1 VDWIILKRLVR
12 SLLRLLYR
20 VEVHGLEHYFQLGN
34 PSQRPC
40 LIVANHQSFLDP
52 VLLWAFLPGPLTFAI
67 NTQIARRAWVR
78 PFLRFARVFPLD
90 TQKASAL
97 KEIIRQL
104 KLGYPTVIF
113 PEGRITV
120 TGTLMKIYDGPGMVA
135 DRAGAKVLPV
145 RIDGAHLTPFARSK
159 VRRRLFPKI
168 TLYVLPPREIC
179 PPPEVKGSERRKQAG
194 ARLADLMAEMLLAT
208 TPVDKTLFA
217 ALLEAS
223 RLHGRKKQIL
233 EDIERRPLTYLGLIA
248 RILGL
253 AERIDRHV
261 QDKATLGI
269 LLPSTTST
277 VAVLFATQ
285 FAGRLPAMLNYTSGA
300 RGVVGACL
308 SGKVGAVITSRR
320 FIAQAALEETLAALA
335 EHKLPVYYLED
346 WALEIHGLAKFKAFL
361 YALTA
366 SWWYR
371 FSPSESQ
378 KAAVMLFT
386 SGSEGVPKAVLL
398 SHRNL
403 LSNCAQ
409 LGAVL
414 DFGSRDRVLNVLP
427 LFHVFGLNIGLL
439 LPLTSGIYTF
449 LYPNPLHYKVV
460 PELAYELNATVLFG
474 TNTFLAGYGKAAH
487 PYDFYSLRYVFAG
500 AEKLQEDVRQL
511 WMERFGL
518 RILEGYGAT
527 ETSPVLA
534 VNTPMYYRAGT
545 VGRFLPGV
553 EWRLEAV
560 AGLPVGGRLHV
571 RGPNVMLGYYLPE
584 REELIPPASSFGV
597 GWYDTGDVVSVDA
610 EGFVSILGR
619 TKRFAK
625 VAGEM
630 VALAE
635 IEKLAAKVW
644 PGYRHAAVAVADER
658 RGERIVLVSEY
669 PGAELSALHAAAR
682 TEGVPELWLPKK
694 VLFLQP
700 FPLLGSG
707 KVDYFKLAELIE

>member
-1 VDWIILKRLVR
+1 
-12 SLLRLLYR
+12 
-20 VEVHGLEHYFQLGN
+20 
-34 PSQRPC
+34 
-40 LIVANHQSFLDP
+40 
-52 VLLWAFLPGPLTFAI
+52 
-67 NTQIARRAWVR
+67 
-78 PFLRFARVFPLD
+78 
-90 TQKASAL
+90 
-97 KEIIRQL
+97 
-104 KLGYPTVIF
+104 
-113 PEGRITV
+113 
-120 TGTLMKIYDGPGMVA
+120 
-135 DRAGAKVLPV
+135 
-145 RIDGAHLTPFARSK
+145 
-159 VRRRLFPKI
+159 
-168 TLYVLPPREIC
+168 
-179 PPPEVKGSERRKQAG
+179 
-194 ARLADLMAEMLLAT
+194 
-208 TPVDKTLFA
+208 
-217 ALLEAS
+217 
-223 RLHGRKKQIL
+223 
-233 EDIERRPLTYLGLIA
+233 
-248 RILGL
+248 
-253 AERIDRHV
+253 
-261 QDKATLGI
+261 
-269 LLPSTTST
+269 
-277 VAVLFATQ
+277 
-285 FAGRLPAMLNYTSGA
+285 
-300 RGVVGACL
+300 
-308 SGKVGAVITSRR
+308 
-320 FIAQAALEETLAALA
+320 
-335 EHKLPVYYLED
+335 
-346 WALEIHGLAKFKAFL
+346 
-361 YALTA
+361 
-366 SWWYR
+366 
-371 FSPSESQ
+371 
-378 KAAVMLFT
+378 
-386 SGSEGVPKAVLL
+386 
-398 SHRNL
+398 
-403 LSNCAQ
+403 
-409 LGAVL
+409 
-414 DFGSRDRVLNVLP
+414 
-427 LFHVFGLNIGLL
+427 
-439 LPLTSGIYTF
+439 
-449 LYPNPLHYKVV
+449 
-460 PELAYELNATVLFG
+460 VLFG

-584 REELIPPASSFGV
+584 REELIPPASSFGA